1 MATLSVRVAGGSSH
15 QLVQVLQVGRRIAGG
30 RSPGSKVWEQTR
42 TKSTERELNSEGDK
56 FAKSA
61 KDGEVQV
68 VMVAS
73 EGSRTPCGAVPS
85 HGGEVAV
92 VRIVAEESTDTD
104 PLQLTRV
111 LTKTS
116 TFVWGTRRQES
127 V

>member
-1 MATLSVRVAGGSSH
+1 MADLTVDGDTVSVSGGWEFPPPRAGAPGWKAYRRASITRI
-15 QLVQVLQVGRRIAGG
+15 QGLGTDPNEVDRGRA
-30 RSPGSKVWEQTR
+30 EH
-42 TKSTERELNSEGDK
+42 EGDK

-92 VRIVAEESTDTD
+92 VRIVAEESRIQIRCS
-104 PLQLTRV
+104 LH
-111 LTKTS
+111 
-116 TFVWGTRRQES
+116 EC
-127 V
+127 